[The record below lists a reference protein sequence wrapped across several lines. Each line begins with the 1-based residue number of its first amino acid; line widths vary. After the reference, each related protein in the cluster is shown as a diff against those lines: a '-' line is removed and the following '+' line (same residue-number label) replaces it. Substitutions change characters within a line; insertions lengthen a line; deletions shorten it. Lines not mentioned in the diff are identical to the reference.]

1 MINEPMSRRLVVTFA
16 LVGAVLA
23 VGGLIARPLN
33 IAVAVILFLVALG
46 ALVLAGYGI
55 LDRLTANRKTN

>member
-16 LVGAVLA
+16 LIGAVLA

-33 IAVAVILFLVALG
+33 ISVAVVLFLVALG
-46 ALVLAGYGI
+46 AFTLAGYGV
-55 LDRLTANRKTN
+55 LDRLAAGRKAD